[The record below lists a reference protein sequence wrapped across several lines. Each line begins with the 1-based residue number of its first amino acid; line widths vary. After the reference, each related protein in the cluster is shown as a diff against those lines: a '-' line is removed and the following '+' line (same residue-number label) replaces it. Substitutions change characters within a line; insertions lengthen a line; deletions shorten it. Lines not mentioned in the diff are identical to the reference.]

1 MLETKHFY
9 EFGPFRLDPTEHLL
23 LRNNQPVPL
32 APKAFETLLVLVE
45 NSGRLLT
52 KDELMKRLW
61 PETFVEDVNLAQ
73 NISAIRHALDDKNG
87 GRPYIETVPK
97 HGYRFSGEA
106 RRVTAEAPPTDLV
119 AVAEPTAGAA
129 PWWKRLRSTLA
140 LAAAG
145 LIIALLGLNV
155 GRLRERVLAINAS
168 PHIQSLAV
176 LPLENLSR
184 DPEQEYFAD
193 GMTDELITDLAKIR
207 ALRVISRN
215 SVMQYKGKRKSM
227 PQIAR
232 ELNVDAVV
240 EGTVQRFGDRVRIR
254 VQLIEGPKD
263 RHIWAETYERPLRD
277 VLALQ
282 DEVAIAITKE
292 VKVKLLPAENS
303 RLASAPTIS
312 SEGYELYLKG
322 RYFWNKRDPES
333 LRKAL
338 DYFHRAAEKDPGY
351 APAQAGLADTYS
363 LLGTAAF
370 DALPAAEGMEK
381 ARVAAKRALSI
392 DDGLAEAHASL
403 GFVTYRYDWDW
414 TAAEHEFKRAIALNP
429 NYGTAHRWYSD
440 FLSDLGRRNESLS
453 EAQVALALDPL
464 SLIDNENLA
473 RVHYFAR
480 EFDEAEEGSKKTLEM
495 NPNFPIAHMRLGR
508 AYAAKGMYREA
519 VHEFEESSRSMENR
533 SLAIASIGNALARS
547 GDRSGA
553 IRALDELAAL
563 SKQRRVAAICFAL
576 VYAGLGEN
584 DQTMVWLEKAY
595 KERSDFLIILRVD
608 PVFDGLRADRR
619 FQDLLRRIGLAQ

>member
-1 MLETKHFY
+1 MLEAKHLY
-9 EFGPFRLDPTEHLL
+9 EFGSFRLDPAERLL
-23 LRNNQPVPL
+23 LRDNQPVPL
-32 APKAFETLLVLVE
+32 APKAFETLVLLVE

-61 PETFVEDVNLAQ
+61 PGTFVEEVNLAQ
-73 NISAIRHALDDKNG
+73 NISAIRRALHDKNG
-87 GRPYIETVPK
+87 EGRYIETVSK
-97 HGYRFSGEA
+97 AGYRFIGEA
-106 RRVTAEAPPTDLV
+106 RRVAAGAPATDRVAEAEP
-119 AVAEPTAGAA
+119 AVTAA
-129 PWWKRLRSTLA
+129 PWWKSRRSMLA
-140 LAAAG
+140 LPLAA
-145 LIIALLGLNV
+145 LIIALLGLNLD
-155 GRLRERVLAINAS
+155 RLRGRMLAIN

-193 GMTDELITDLAKIR
+193 GMTDELITDLAKIHS
-207 ALRVISRN
+207 LRVISRN

-282 DEVAIAITKE
+282 DEVAVSITKE
-292 VKVKLLPAENS
+292 IKVRLLPAENS
-303 RLASAPTIS
+303 RLASAPTINS
-312 SEGYELYLKG
+312 DVYELYLKG

-338 DYFHRAAEKDPGY
+338 DYFQRAAEKDPGY
-351 APAQAGLADTYS
+351 APTQAGLADTYS

-370 DALPAAEGMEK
+370 DMLTAAEGMEK
-381 ARVAAKRALSI
+381 ARVAAKRALSL

-403 GFVTYRYDWDW
+403 GFVTYRYDWNW
-414 TAAEHEFKRAIALNP
+414 TAAEQEFKRAIALNP
-429 NYGTAHRWYSD
+429 NYETAHRWYSD

-453 EAQVALALDPL
+453 EAKIALALDPL
-464 SLIDNENLA
+464 SLMDNENVA

-480 EFDEAEEGSKKTLEM
+480 EFDKAIEGSKKTLEM
-495 NPNFPIAHMRLGR
+495 DPNFPIAHMRLGR
-508 AYAAKGMYREA
+508 AYAAKGLYREA
-519 VHEFEESSRSMENR
+519 IHEFESSSK
-533 SLAIASIGNALARS
+533 SLGNTALATASIGNALARA

-553 IRALDELAAL
+553 IRTIDELTAL
-563 SKQRRVAAICFAL
+563 SKQKRVPAICFAL

-584 DQTMVWLEKAY
+584 DQTMEWLEKAY
-595 KERSDFLIILRVD
+595 QERPDFLNILKVD